1 MAAPVIV
8 HGLPAPPEL
17 RGALLSACSDAL
29 KHRACIAGDEPE
41 RVAEAPAATA
51 TITLP
56 DGTERHVRVSLERL
70 DVTPH
75 RRSERDTRFA
85 GEDPVIERWRTA
97 GLVVAALMGESEI
110 SSERPAPADDRAS
123 LATVQPDRTVGF
135 VAVAAQVGPG
145 LDDGTLRIGAIA
157 RGALTFR
164 SPVAFLALSVGH
176 AVRPSE
182 PGMSVAWTTLGAGA
196 GARAVVPGADLGV
209 RIRVEVL
216 LEYLQANSTSGA
228 ALSGGGS
235 RLLPGLSGGVDVV
248 WPASS
253 PIAMTAGFSVW
264 WLSGGTAIRLDEQK
278 IGSSRWLSYAGLLGV
293 QWSFR

>member
-29 KHRACIAGDEPE
+29 KHRPCIAGDEPQ

-51 TITLP
+51 IIALP
-56 DGTERHVRVSLERL
+56 DGTDRHVRISLERL
-70 DVTPH
+70 DVTPY
-75 RRSERDTRFA
+75 RRSERDTHFA

-97 GLVVAALMGESEI
+97 GLVIAALMGESEI
-110 SSERPAPADDRAS
+110 SPERPVAADDRVSA
-123 LATVQPDRTVGF
+123 ATVRSDRSLGF

-145 LDDGTLRIGAIA
+145 LDDGTVRIGAIA

-164 SPVAFLALSVGH
+164 SPVAFVALSLGH
-176 AVRPSE
+176 TVRPSE
-182 PGMSVAWTTLGAGA
+182 PGMSIAWTTFGAGV
-196 GARAVVPGADLGV
+196 GARAVVAGADLGLRV
-209 RIRVEVL
+209 RVEVL

-253 PIAMTAGFSVW
+253 PLAVTAGFSMW

-278 IGSSRWLSYAGLLGV
+278 IGSSRWLSYAGLLGG

>member
-8 HGLPAPPEL
+8 YGLPAPPPL

-29 KHRACIAGDEPE
+29 KHRACIAGDEAD

-51 TITLP
+51 IIALP
-56 DGTERHVRVSLERL
+56 DGTDRHVRISLERL

-110 SSERPAPADDRAS
+110 TPEHSAPADDRVPLTPAN
-123 LATVQPDRTVGF
+123 PDRSVGF
-135 VAVAAQVGPG
+135 VAVTAQMGPG
-145 LDDGTLRIGAIA
+145 LDDGTVRIGAVV

-164 SPVAFLALSVGH
+164 SPVAFIALAMGH
-176 AVRPSE
+176 TVRPSE
-182 PGMSVAWTTLGAGA
+182 PGMSVSWSTFGAGA
-196 GARAVVPGADLGV
+196 GARTVVPGADLGLRV
-209 RIRVEVL
+209 RVEVL
-216 LEYLQANSTSGA
+216 LEYLQASTASGA
-228 ALSGGGS
+228 ALAGGGS
-235 RLLPGLSGGVDVV
+235 RLLPGLSGGVDAV

-253 PIAMTAGFSVW
+253 PIAVTAGFSLW
-264 WLSGGTAIRLDEQK
+264 ALSGGTAIRLDQEK
-278 IGSSRWLSYAGLLGV
+278 VGSSRWLSYAGLLGG